1 MEVFKARSARWI
13 SNTPGR
19 LYRAL
24 PSVVLGTLF
33 NVLDTGVW
41 SHIW

>member
-1 MEVFKARSARWI
+1 MSVVRQRSERWI
-13 SNTPGR
+13 SNAPGR

-33 NVLDTGVW
+33 NILDAGK
-41 SHIW
+41 